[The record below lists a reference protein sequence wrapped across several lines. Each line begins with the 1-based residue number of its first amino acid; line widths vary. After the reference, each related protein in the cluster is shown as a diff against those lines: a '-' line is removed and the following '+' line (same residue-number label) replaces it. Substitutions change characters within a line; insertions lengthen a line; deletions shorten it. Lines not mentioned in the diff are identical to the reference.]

1 MRPSGCVR
9 VEALK
14 IKRPARAIGV
24 VRDSHRCLSGAC
36 ASLLVL
42 LGAASADAGTVPP
55 ALKPLLRSFESY
67 ERDLDRLDQVLP
79 PAETAPAATELPA
92 LPPPAPSAL
101 PLQPSDVS
109 IERRQRV
116 DLQQAIDLAVQ
127 NDPVLQQEIAG
138 VREQQG
144 WLRSVRGRF
153 YPVFGVDLGG
163 GYRQEAGS
171 NWAWKGNAA
180 VPGYGVDSPF
190 YVPTGSSNRYQTNV
204 GAGFAQLRLDYELL
218 SFERSAALAEVKA
231 DLEGARQRY
240 GDRLRQL
247 QLSVSEAYYRLQL
260 ADQLQRIRQVVVDND
275 QVILDQVQALKT
287 AALVPRVDLLRA
299 QARLQQSLFRLEQ
312 AQAQQLSSQRRLSN
326 LVNTPFTV
334 TLEAREAVQLQPPWP
349 LDLEQ
354 TIVRGFAD
362 NPQLQALQAARV
374 ALLRQADRRAA
385 ELLPRIGLFASA
397 GYQAAQST
405 SPVID
410 LQGCCKG
417 PAFIPGLNGQSGD
430 WSAGVLLQWRVF
442 DAGITAG
449 AVEANR
455 AAAERTLQSEAAERN
470 AIRQRLESAYYD
482 YRAALSQIIAANAS
496 FRASREAYRDSRA
509 RYEFGLAD
517 YTDLADTIASLTTAM
532 EQRAEAMTLANLS
545 YAQLLR
551 ELLPVPRQPG
561 APVSLPI
568 QLPVN

>member
-1 MRPSGCVR
+1 M
-9 VEALK
+9 
-14 IKRPARAIGV
+14 GV
-24 VRDSHRCLSGAC
+24 VRHPRQCLSGAC

-92 LPPPAPSAL
+92 LPPPAAAAL
-101 PLQPSDVS
+101 PLQPSEVS
-109 IERRQRV
+109 IVRRQRV

-204 GAGFAQLRLDYELL
+204 GASFAQLRLDYELL

-312 AQAQQLSSQRRLSN
+312 AQAQRLSSQRRLSN

-482 YRAALSQIIAANAS
+482 YRAALGQIIAANAS

-561 APVSLPI
+561 GPVSLPI

>member
-1 MRPSGCVR
+1 MRAVQDPRWHLGG
-9 VEALK
+9 ALGSLLLLLA
-14 IKRPARAIGV
+14 PG
-24 VRDSHRCLSGAC
+24 SAC
-36 ASLLVL
+36 AEP
-42 LGAASADAGTVPP
+42 APP
-55 ALKPLLRSFESY
+55 ALNPLLRSFEAY
-67 ERDLDRLDQVLP
+67 ERDLDRLDRVLP
-79 PAETAPAATELPA
+79 PADAAPAATELPA
-92 LPPPAPSAL
+92 LPPPAPAAL
-101 PLQPSDVS
+101 PVQPDEVA
-109 IERRQRV
+109 ITRRLRV
-116 DLQQAIDLAVQ
+116 DLQQAIDLAAQ
-127 NDPVLQQEIAG
+127 NDPVLQQQIAG
-138 VREQQG
+138 VEEQQG

-153 YPVFGVDLGG
+153 YPAFGLDFGG
-163 GYRQEAGS
+163 GYSQQTGT
-171 NWAWKGNAA
+171 NWAWSGNAG
-180 VPGYGVDSPF
+180 VTGYGVNSPF
-190 YVPTGSSNRYQTNV
+190 YVPTGGWNRYQTNI

-218 SFERSAALAEVKA
+218 SFERSAALAAVKA
-231 DLEGARQRY
+231 DLEEARQLY

-247 QLSVSEAYYRLQL
+247 QLAVSEAYYRLQL
-260 ADQLQRIRQVVVDND
+260 ADQLQRIRRVVVDND

-299 QARLQQSLFRLEQ
+299 EARFQQSRFRLEQ
-312 AQAQQLSSQRRLSN
+312 AQALRLSSQRRLSN
-326 LVNTPFTV
+326 LVNTPFSV

-349 LDLEQ
+349 FDLQQ

-362 NPQLQALQAARV
+362 NPQLQALQAART

-417 PAFIPGLNGQSGD
+417 PAFIPGLNSESGD
-430 WSAGVLLQWRVF
+430 WSAGVLLHWRLF

-449 AVEANR
+449 AVEASR
-455 AAAERTLQSEAAERN
+455 AAAERTLQGEAAERN
-470 AIRQRLESAYYD
+470 SIRQRLESAYYD
-482 YRAALSQIIAANAS
+482 HRAALSQIIAANAS

-517 YTDLADTIASLTTAM
+517 YTDLADTIQSLTTAM

-561 APVSLPI
+561 EPVELPI
-568 QLPVN
+568 RLPVN

>member
-1 MRPSGCVR
+1 MQ
-9 VEALK
+9 L
-14 IKRPARAIGV
+14 ARAMGV
-24 VRDSHRCLSGAC
+24 VREPRRYLAGALV
-36 ASLLVL
+36 SLLSL
-42 LGAASADAGTVPP
+42 LASASADAGTVPA
-55 ALKPLLRSFESY
+55 ALKPLLRSFEAY

-79 PAETAPAATELPA
+79 PPNAAPAATELPA
-92 LPPPAPSAL
+92 LPPPAPAAL
-101 PLQPSDVS
+101 PLQPAEVA
-109 IERRQRV
+109 ITRRQRV
-116 DLQQAIDLAVQ
+116 DLQQAVDLAVQ
-127 NDPVLQQEIAG
+127 NDPVLQQQIAG

-153 YPVFGVDLGG
+153 FPVFGLGLG
-163 GYRQEAGS
+163 AGYRQEAGS
-171 NWAWKGNAA
+171 NWAWSGNAG

-190 YVPTGSSNRYQTNV
+190 YVPTGGWNRYQTNI

-231 DLEGARQRY
+231 DLEAARQRY

-312 AQAQQLSSQRRLSN
+312 AQAQRLSSQRRLSN
-326 LVNTPFTV
+326 LVNTPFSV
-334 TLEAREAVQLQPPWP
+334 TLEAQEAVQLQPPWP
-349 LDLEQ
+349 LDLDH
-354 TIVRGFAD
+354 TIVRAFAG
-362 NPQLQALQAARV
+362 NPQLQALQAARI

-385 ELLPRIGLFASA
+385 ELLPRIGLFATA

-417 PAFIPGLNGQSGD
+417 PAFIPGLNSQSGD
-430 WSAGVLLQWRVF
+430 WSAGVLLQWRLF

-561 APVSLPI
+561 EAVTLPI
-568 QLPVN
+568 QLPLN